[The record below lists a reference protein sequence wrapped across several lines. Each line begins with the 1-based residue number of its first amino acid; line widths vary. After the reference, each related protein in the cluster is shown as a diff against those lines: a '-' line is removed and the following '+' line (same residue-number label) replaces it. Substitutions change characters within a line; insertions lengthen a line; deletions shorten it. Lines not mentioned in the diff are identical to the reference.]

1 MGFKCYRFS
10 IAWSRIFPQGDET
23 QPNEAGLKFYDAVI
37 DECLSYNIEPVIT
50 ISHYEMPLH
59 LAKEYGGWKNR
70 QLVDFYERFAETVL
84 TRYHQKLTIG

>member
-1 MGFKCYRFS
+1 MLSLFNCVVAY
-10 IAWSRIFPQGDET
+10 FPQGDET
-23 QPNEAGLKFYDAVI
+23 QPNEAGVKFYDAVI

-70 QLVDFYERFAETVL
+70 QLVDFMNVL
-84 TRYHQKLTIG
+84 RKLF

>member
-1 MGFKCYRFS
+1 MLSVFNCVVAY
-10 IAWSRIFPQGDET
+10 FPQGDET

-37 DECLSYNIEPVIT
+37 DECLNYNIEPVIT

-70 QLVDFYERFAETVL
+70 QLVDFMNVL
-84 TRYHQKLTIG
+84 RKLF